1 MKAIMLN
8 RPLPG
13 QQKTIPAAIGD
24 RFVINFSPDLISME
38 NANKDLAFHFDDGS
52 SIRIVNFYQVYSE
65 STAPEFEVGGD
76 VIPGKEFF
84 RIFAPDLLPAEG
96 SEAAVREAHMG
107 DYGSNADMTS
117 GLWHLD
123 GLDYQSS
130 IAQSPASLTL
140 QQPLTLEQP
149 LVANSQG
156 VGGGGDG
163 GGDGGGGGN
172 VVAPTVAGTYANV
185 VLLGADGTTNP
196 EVHVKLAEMGAP
208 AAKSA
213 LSITNFDGSTVY
225 AGVQNAD
232 GTWTFDLDG
241 YEAHYDPV
249 TGDVVFR
256 LTDPASGATGPENYT
271 LVFTDTNGEQVASG
285 VRVASAQEYND
296 VGAVVWKDAE
306 SPDMIVEDRTWVG
319 EVGQGTHLTNPDLST
334 LVNAIKLPL
343 APQGEDAYDA
353 GSGRELH
360 HQFTEASLTADA
372 NAAGTP
378 QVNLDM
384 DLASGSSSL
393 RLSNNDN
400 HDVLQGVQHHEQLPL
415 MVNDPTYGPY
425 TGDQV
430 TNYNATVT
438 ATVAANGSAAAVG
451 VNIANGD
458 LEVQTVSKTPTFS
471 AGDSAAY
478 VSGAY
483 AVDGGEVSLTAQNV
497 SAGVSASSSAAGSVV
512 ATGVRA
518 DGGSLTNTGTTSWQ
532 PYVNGRE
539 FDNAEITLTATD
551 GDVNIRAELVGQADG
566 TQSSLSMAG
575 VSATD
580 NGQVNIIAGNGAVNI
595 DVDNRLTGSASADTA
610 GMYGIFAGYGL
621 GENDLPSTFKNYSQ
635 EYNYATFL
643 AAQYQADKYP
653 NSGSWPEYAY
663 SNPRNEQTTVTVAA
677 NEDVNVR
684 MDLGSQ
690 GSSSEA
696 AGIKVQFGDVSVTS
710 SSGDINVDVTM
721 SGAHTASATED
732 AWLSALNLSGAGTAD
747 LTATNGDI
755 NLSVSGN
762 GENIGV
768 VHYDGDYSNGSN
780 AFISSSL
787 NYMYMLDPTT
797 IKGKN
802 VTLTGTAGADGTS
815 ADNDVVGFDASYS
828 HKKESF
834 LISADEKFTLSAT
847 AYDNG
852 GNTSAR
858 GFELGYP
865 LFPNDYGSAGYNNA
879 AYVLG
884 LAAAEAEISAKVV
897 EGTSAVS
904 DSSQAIGLESLGR
917 AMLISKDT
925 PTVNTYWEFG
935 GTTQYVRNAVDSL
948 EISAEGA
955 WNNTGIYSHSNKTSL
970 YSAPLVDIRATELT
984 VKASGNMS
992 AGSTSSSVGVRAESL
1007 TSGWKSGHLVSND
1020 MTIEAWDPNKSI
1032 GILADAGGVYL
1043 GNTSGGA
1050 PYSATAGLQ
1059 LLISATQGTDLANLT
1074 KGIALEALNNGYV
1087 NIVSNGN
1094 YDDLVEI
1101 NGHIY
1106 THDADGATGSSG
1118 KVNISLDGGN
1128 DSLTVNGDIHA
1139 ESGYIFFDSGDGNDH
1154 LVING
1159 NIYGNNDGQVLIQ
1172 GVSGNN
1178 ETTLAGDLHIAGSG
1192 SLQVAY
1198 YGSGD
1203 DQLTIGGNVHADD
1216 TANRIVVNTD
1226 SGNDTVSLGGEVDTI
1241 SGMHLDGGAD
1251 YDTLILSAPDEA
1263 TFQQWYSTWLS
1274 SGSIQSHVQNFEEII
1289 LQGAPANSSV
1299 YTMVQDAFSGS
1310 SIKIRSIDDGINLDY
1325 VNNGYGHDF
1334 SVHGDLSGSSDLL
1347 YVRFH
1352 DSGVDAQTHFSDTLH
1367 DIAQNGNGYED
1378 LLIDMSNT
1386 GNDALLSGNMDELFG
1401 ITNSD
1406 NQSTNVYVR
1415 ASSDA
1420 GLTSAGWSSSG
1431 NTTVY
1436 NGETYTEYTDSNLQQ
1451 LYVHLVT
1458 T

>member
-1 MKAIMLN
+1 MNAIMLN
-8 RPLPG
+8 RPPAG

-24 RFVINFSPDLISME
+24 RFVINFSPDLISMD

-65 STAPEFEVGGD
+65 KTAPEFEVSGD

-96 SEAAVREAHMG
+96 NEAAVREAHMG
-107 DYGSNADMTS
+107 DYGNNADMAS
-117 GLWHLD
+117 GVWHLD
-123 GLDYQSS
+123 GLDYQSAMS
-130 IAQSPASLTL
+130 QSPADI
-140 QQPLTLEQP
+140 TLEQP
-149 LVANSQG
+149 LLTLLTSNTPGVA
-156 VGGGGDG
+156 GDV
-163 GGDGGGGGN
+163 GGN

-185 VLLGADGTTNP
+185 VLLGADGTTTP
-196 EVHVKLAEMGAP
+196 EVHVKLAELGAP

-232 GTWTFDLDG
+232 GTWTFDLGG

-271 LVFTDTNGEQVASG
+271 LVFTDTTGEQVASG

-306 SPDMIVEDRTWVG
+306 SPDMIIEDRTWVG
-319 EVGQGTHLTNPDLST
+319 EVGLGTHLTNPDAST
-334 LVNAIKLPL
+334 LADAIKLPL

-360 HQFTEASLTADA
+360 HQFTEVSLTADV
-372 NAAGTP
+372 NAAGNP

-384 DLASGSSSL
+384 DLVSGSSSL

-400 HDVLQGVQHHEQLPL
+400 YAVLQGVEHHEQLPL
-415 MVNDPTYGPY
+415 MTNSSLYGPY
-425 TGDQV
+425 TGAQV
-430 TNYNATVT
+430 TDYNATVT
-438 ATVAANGSAAAVG
+438 ATVAANGSAAAAG

-458 LEVQTVSKTPTFS
+458 LEVQTVSDAPAFS

-512 ATGVRA
+512 ATAVRA
-518 DGGSLTNTGTTSWQ
+518 DGGALTNSGTASWQ
-532 PYVNGRE
+532 PYVNDRE
-539 FDNAEITLTATD
+539 FDNSEITVTATD
-551 GDVNIRAELVGQADG
+551 ADVNIRAELVGQADG

-575 VSATD
+575 VAATD
-580 NGQVNIIAGNGAVNI
+580 NGQANITAGNGAVNI
-595 DVDNRLTGSASADTA
+595 DVDNRLTGSATADTA

-621 GENDLPSTFKNYSQ
+621 GENDLPSTYKNYSQ
-635 EYNYATFL
+635 EYNYAGFL
-643 AAQYQADKYP
+643 AGQYQADKYT
-653 NSGSWPEYAY
+653 NTGSWPEYDY
-663 SNPRNEQTTVTVAA
+663 SNPRNEQTMVTVAA
-677 NEDVNVR
+677 SEDVNVQ

-696 AGIKVQFGDVSVTS
+696 AGIKVQFGDVDVTS
-710 SSGDINVDVTM
+710 ANGDINVEVAM
-721 SGAHTASATED
+721 SGAHAASATGED
-732 AWLSALNLSGAGTAD
+732 SWLSALNLSGAGTAD
-747 LTATNGDI
+747 LTAANGDI

-762 GENIGV
+762 GEDMGV
-768 VHYDGDYSNGSN
+768 VHYDGDYAAG
-780 AFISSSL
+780 SSSPMYSID
-787 NYMYMLDPTT
+787 NMYMLDPTT
-797 IKGKN
+797 IQGKN
-802 VTLTGTAGADGTS
+802 VAMSGTAGADGTS
-815 ADNDVVGFDASYS
+815 ADNDVVGFDATYS

-834 LISADEKFTLSAT
+834 LISADEKFTLTAT

-852 GNTSAR
+852 GDTSAR
-858 GFELGYP
+858 GFELGSP
-865 LFPNDYGSAGYNNA
+865 LFPTDYVTAGYNDSY
-879 AYVLG
+879 YVLG
-884 LAAAEAEISAKVV
+884 LTAAEAEISAKVV
-897 EGTSAVS
+897 EGTSAVT
-904 DSSQAIGLESLGR
+904 DSSQAIGLETLGR
-917 AMLISKDT
+917 NLIISEDT
-925 PTVNTYWEFG
+925 PTSNNYWEF
-935 GTTQYVRNAVDSL
+935 TSSTNQYARNSVESL

-955 WNNTGIYSHSNKTSL
+955 WNNTGIYSHSNKTTG
-970 YSAPLVDIRATELT
+970 YVSALVDIRAEELT
-984 VKASGNMS
+984 VKASGNMN
-992 AGSTSSSVGVRAESL
+992 AGSTSSSIGILSESIL
-1007 TSGWKSGHLVSND
+1007 SGWKNVHLVSND
-1020 MTIEAWDPNKSI
+1020 MTIEAWDPNKSV

-1043 GNTSGGA
+1043 GNAASGATS
-1050 PYSATAGLQ
+1050 SATAGLQ
-1059 LLISATQGTDLANLT
+1059 LLISATEGTDLANLT
-1074 KGIALEALNNGYV
+1074 TGIAIEALNNGYV
-1087 NIVSNGN
+1087 TIASNGN
-1094 YDDLVEI
+1094 YEDLVEI
-1101 NGHIY
+1101 KGDIY
-1106 THDADGATGSSG
+1106 SHNAYASTGSSG
-1118 KVNISLDGGN
+1118 SVNVSLDGG
-1128 DSLTVNGDIHA
+1128 DDTLTVNGDIHA
-1139 ESGYIFFDSGDGNDH
+1139 EIGTVTFSNGDGNDH
-1154 LVING
+1154 MVING
-1159 NIYGNNDGQVLIQ
+1159 SVNADTGGYVYIQ
-1172 GVSGNN
+1172 DLAGNN
-1178 ETTLAGDLHIAGSG
+1178 EATLAGGLNMAGTG
-1192 SLQVAY
+1192 VLQVD

-1203 DQLTIGGNVHADD
+1203 DQLNIEGNIHAEGS
-1216 TANRIVVNTD
+1216 NNIVVD
-1226 SGNDTVSLGGEVDTI
+1226 AGSGNDAVSLAGAVDTI
-1241 SGMHLDGGAD
+1241 SGMHLDGGAGH
-1251 YDTLILSAPDEA
+1251 DTLILSAPDEA

-1299 YTMVQDAFSGS
+1299 YTMVQNAFSGS
-1310 SIKIRSIDDGINLDY
+1310 SVNIRSIDDGINLDY

-1352 DSGVDAQTHFSDTLH
+1352 DSGVDAQTHFNDTLH
-1367 DIAQNGNGYED
+1367 DIVQNGNGYED

-1436 NGETYTEYTDSNLQQ
+1436 NGETYTEYTDSNMQQ